1 MSPDGLQG
9 SNIVMD
15 GFIFELVESH
25 ADAQGY
31 IVLLG
36 TFASSGEISLRYV
49 VKLSTQRKCNMFI
62 FISSLYEHVGVVMY

>member
-25 ADAQGY
+25 ADAKGY

>member
-1 MSPDGLQG
+1 
-9 SNIVMD
+9 MD

-25 ADAQGY
+25 ADAKGY